1 MVPIVWHFLIGM
13 IVSFIGSIPLG
24 SINVSVLQVTLSRGA
39 KAGMVFAIGATLVEL
54 VYSFIAIKF
63 SAFLLSNQDVEL
75 YIQLVAIPAFVILSV
90 YSFRKK
96 VDEVEKEDMKVD
108 SSENSTSNKS
118 NFFKGIFIGLVNP
131 LQIPFWVA
139 YGTYMLS
146 NEWIKNDGFLLNF
159 FISGIICGTFLL
171 LTLVVVASNA
181 LDKKL
186 NLNRFNMDKI
196 IGYVFLGLAIFQ
208 SLKLII

>member
-1 MVPIVWHFLIGM
+1 MF
-13 IVSFIGSIPLG
+13 
-24 SINVSVLQVTLSRGA
+24 
-39 KAGMVFAIGATLVEL
+39 FAMGATLVEL
-54 VYSFIAIKF
+54 FYSFIAIKF
-63 SAFLLSNQDVEL
+63 SAFLLSHQDVEL
-75 YIQLVAIPAFVILSV
+75 YIQMVAIPAFVILSL

-96 VDEVEKEDMKVD
+96 EKEVEKDDLKVD
-108 SSENSTSNKS
+108 SAENSTGKKG
-118 NFFKGIFIGLVNP
+118 NFFKGIIIGLVNP

-146 NEWIKNDGFLLNF
+146 NDWIQNDGFLLNF

-171 LTLVVVASNA
+171 LTLVVFASKS
-181 LDKKL
+181 LDKRL

-196 IGYVFLGLAIFQ
+196 IGYIFLGLAIFQ